1 MAADTDTDTDTDTDG
16 GPGAGTGTGTGT
28 GTDTRTGTGGAGV
41 APATADGGLGA
52 VLGAGGG
59 PAGPRGAKRARRS
72 RRGRLALALVVLIAG
87 GAAAAAALGLGRA
100 QDDTASAP
108 ALPPK
113 TAEVDRRDLKDSKS
127 TDGSLGFG
135 TSRTAISRIG
145 GTLTGVAE
153 AGDTVGRGKAL
164 YEVDDVPVT
173 LMYGST
179 PAYRALKSGLE
190 GDDVRQLE
198 RNLAALGYSGFT
210 VDEEFTDLTADAVKE
225 WQEDLGVKE
234 TGTVD
239 LGRVVFVS
247 GEVRV
252 DSVEAEQGAA
262 LAPGGKV
269 LAYTGTGKAVTVELE
284 PADQDMAKEGTK
296 VEVVLPDDTVAKGV
310 VEDVTTVITPGG
322 NGEDDEAETTVE
334 VVIGLTDAKGRK
346 AADSYALA
354 AVDVEFT
361 AGTRED
367 VLTVPVSALL
377 ALSEGGFG
385 VEVVEGT
392 ATRYAPVEPGLF
404 ADGRVEITGD
414 GITEGTK
421 VGVPE

>member
-1 MAADTDTDTDTDTDG
+1 MAADTDTDG
-16 GPGAGTGTGTGT
+16 GPGAGTGTGTRT

-100 QDDTASAP
+100 QDDTAGAP

-173 LMYGST
+173 LMYGPT

-239 LGRVVFVS
+239 LGRVVFVP